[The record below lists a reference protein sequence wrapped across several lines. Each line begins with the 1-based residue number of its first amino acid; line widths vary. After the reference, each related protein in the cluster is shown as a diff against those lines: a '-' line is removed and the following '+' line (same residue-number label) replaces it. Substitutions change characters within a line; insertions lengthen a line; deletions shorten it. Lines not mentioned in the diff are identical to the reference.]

1 MEDYHWDENYLTT
14 GELIATNWPKAME
27 IVGLAKE
34 ELIELDSMLMVVVG
48 PIENFVEHF
57 LRLMGYE
64 MAQLHHNARRHVT
77 QFEEKIRHAIWAI
90 HHMKKHHHGHHH
102 EQKQENHG
110 LYDQWLNNDWGM
122 LKSDE
127 LVQSWNIEFLD
138 DSLYL

>member
-57 LRLMGYE
+57 LRLMGHE
-64 MAQLHHNARRHVT
+64 MAHLHRNARHHVI
-77 QFEEKIRHAIWAI
+77 QFEEKIRHAI
-90 HHMKKHHHGHHH
+90 HHMKKHHHHH

-110 LYDQWLNNDWGM
+110 LYDQWLDNDWGM

-127 LVQSWNIEFLD
+127 LVQSWNIDLLED
-138 DSLYL
+138 ALYL